1 MNTLKLSRQTGRRAE
16 RHNVHGI
23 VLLDKPLGYSSNDAL
38 HRTKRIL
45 NAKKAGHTGTL
56 DPLATGL
63 LPLCFGEATKFS
75 NTLLNSDKT
84 YEATI
89 RFGITRVGGDL
100 EGEVLQE
107 RPIKHSHAELAS
119 ILRKFTGAIMQIPP
133 MHSALKKEGVALY
146 ELARKGIEI
155 PRAARPV
162 VVHSLELLEDTD
174 FTVTH
179 PDTVVLKACVSK
191 GTYIRTLAEDIGEA
205 LGCGAHLTALRRI
218 AVGELRIEE
227 AISLQALLEHPNP
240 GECLQAV
247 DTLVR
252 HLPCVQL
259 KEADA
264 QRVLHGQRLAWS
276 GAEQGLVRLH
286 QGEQFLGLA
295 HIEARRLQPSRLINL
310 D

>member
-1 MNTLKLSRQTGRRAE
+1 MNTPKLSRQTGRRVE

-38 HRTKRIL
+38 HKAKRIL

-89 RFGITRVGGDL
+89 RFGVTRVGGDL

-107 RPIKHSHAELAS
+107 RPIKHTNAELVS
-119 ILRKFTGAIMQIPP
+119 MLKQFTGQIRQIPP

-155 PRAARPV
+155 PRTPRTV
-162 VVHSLELLEDTD
+162 LVHSLELLENTA
-174 FTVTH
+174 FTEIT
-179 PDTVVLKACVSK
+179 PETVVLRAHVSK

-218 AVGELRIEE
+218 AVGNLRIEE
-227 AISLQALLEHPNP
+227 AISLQTLLEHPKP
-240 GECLQAV
+240 TACLQAV

-259 KEADA
+259 NEADT
-264 QRVLHGQRLAWS
+264 QRVLQGQRLAWS
-276 GAEQGLVRLH
+276 GPEQGLVRIYH
-286 QGEQFLGLA
+286 REQFLGLA

-310 D
+310 N